1 MKQIEVTLQEIWE
14 ATRPSVQKNK
24 KTYNRKSKHKK
35 RES

>member
-14 ATRPSVQKNK
+14 ATRTSVQKNK
-24 KTYNRKSKHKK
+24 KKYNRKSKHKK